1 MRLKTRL
8 YQALIGLVQ
17 ATGFAGGLDYRAG
30 NRSACIE
37 MGAKMCYIINKYS
50 QLQALF
56 CGPAGACLLLDGGR
70 L

>member
-1 MRLKTRL
+1 
-8 YQALIGLVQ
+8 
-17 ATGFAGGLDYRAG
+17 
-30 NRSACIE
+30 
-37 MGAKMCYIINKYS
+37 MCYIINKYS